1 VAEVEGLKGQGCR
14 LKEALGVA
22 GLSKSSYFY
31 RPQPRSPRPL
41 NGRLL
46 GALEA
51 ISGREAFYGYRKKTH
66 YLRHQG
72 LWCNAKAVY
81 RHLKALGGL
90 QPRKRKG
97 VRAQGLAFS
106 RPEASNQRWE
116 ADLVESP
123 CGIDGKGFGIALID
137 AFDKEVIAQE
147 FSQRCRAQEVEGV
160 LLDAVCKRFPGGY
173 VPETLKVVLRI
184 DRGGQF
190 IARRI
195 IALAKTLGIKP
206 EVCGLQTP
214 NDKPYIESFYASY
227 KTEEVY
233 RNWYQTFEEAK
244 GGWEDYIGWYN
255 TRRLHQSLGY
265 KTPAQVAPK
274 PVVVEEPKFIEYLK
288 TLSRPNPK
296 LSQPLFSP
304 V

>member
-1 VAEVEGLKGQGCR
+1 MAEVEGLKGQGCS

-22 GLSKSSYFY
+22 GLTKSSYYY
-31 RPQPRSPRPL
+31 RPKPRSPRPL

-51 ISGREAFYGYRKKTH
+51 ISGREAFYGYRKKTR
-66 YLRHQG
+66 YLRYQG
-72 LWCNAKAVY
+72 IWCNAKAVY
-81 RHLKALGGL
+81 RHLLALGGL

-97 VRAQGLAFS
+97 LRHRELPFS
-106 RPEASNQRWE
+106 RPTASNQRWE

-137 AFDKEVIAQE
+137 AFDKEVIAGE
-147 FSQRCRAQEVEGV
+147 FSQRCRAQEVEQV
-160 LLDAVCKRFPGGY
+160 LLDAVCKRFPRGY

-190 IARRI
+190 IARRV

-206 EVCGLQTP
+206 EICGLQTP

-233 RNWYQTFEEAK
+233 RNWYQTFGEAK
-244 GGWEDYIGWYN
+244 QGWEDYIGWYN

-274 PVVVEEPKFIEYLK
+274 PVIEKDALWIENLK
-288 TLSRPNPK
+288 TVSSTNPQ
-296 LSQPLFSP
+296 LPQPLFSP

>member
-1 VAEVEGLKGQGCR
+1 VAEVEGLRGQGHG

-31 RPQPRSPRPL
+31 RPKPRSPKPL
-41 NGRLL
+41 DPRLVE
-46 GALEA
+46 ALEA
-51 ISGREAFYGYRKKTH
+51 ISGRELVYGYRKKTH
-66 YLRHQG
+66 YLRYQG
-72 LWCNAKAVY
+72 LWCNPKAVY
-81 RHLKALGGL
+81 RHLLALGQL

-97 VRAQGLAFS
+97 IRHRELAFS
-106 RPEASNQRWE
+106 RPTASNQRWE
-116 ADLVESP
+116 ADLVECL

-137 AFDKEVIAQE
+137 AYDKEVIAGE
-147 FSQRCRAQEVEGV
+147 FSQRCRSQEVEGV
-160 LLDAVCKRFPGGY
+160 LLDAVCKRFPQGY
-173 VPETLKVVLRI
+173 IPQTLKVVLRI

-190 IARRI
+190 IARRVVI
-195 IALAKTLGIKP
+195 LAKAMGLKL

-244 GGWEDYIGWYN
+244 QGWEDYIGWYN
-255 TRRLHQSLGY
+255 TQRLHQSLGY
-265 KTPAQVAPK
+265 RIPAQVAPK
-274 PVVVEEPKFIEYLK
+274 PVVVEEPKFIEYWK

>member
-1 VAEVEGLKGQGCR
+1 VAEVEALRGQGHR

-51 ISGREAFYGYRKKTH
+51 ISGREAFYGYRKKTR
-66 YLRHQG
+66 YLRVQG

-81 RHLKALGGL
+81 RHLLVLGQL

-97 VRAQGLAFS
+97 LRHRALAFS
-106 RPEASNQRWE
+106 RPTASNQRWE
-116 ADLVESP
+116 ADLVESS

-137 AFDKEVIAQE
+137 AFDKEVIAGE
-147 FSQRCRAQEVEGV
+147 FSLRCRAQEVEGV

-173 VPETLKVVLRI
+173 IPQTLKVVLRV

-195 IALAKTLGIKP
+195 ISLARTLGIKP
-206 EVCGLQTP
+206 EICGLQTP

-244 GGWEDYIGWYN
+244 QGWEDYIGWYN
-255 TRRLHQSLGY
+255 TQRLHQSLGY
-265 KTPAQVAPK
+265 KTPAQAAPK
-274 PVVVEEPKFIEYLK
+274 PVIEKDALWIENLK
-288 TLSRPNPK
+288 TVSRPNPQ
-296 LSQPLFSP
+296 LPQPLFSP

>member
-1 VAEVEGLKGQGCR
+1 VAEVEALKGQGKS

-31 RPQPRSPRPL
+31 RPKPRSPRPL
-41 NGRLL
+41 DARLV

-51 ISGREAFYGYRKKTH
+51 ISGREIFYGYRKKTH
-66 YLRHQG
+66 YLRVQG

-81 RHLKALGGL
+81 RHLLALGQL

-97 VRAQGLAFS
+97 IAAKALSFE
-106 RPEASNQRWE
+106 RPTASNQRWE

-137 AFDKEVIAQE
+137 AYDKEVIAQE
-147 FSQRCRAQEVEGV
+147 FSPRCRAQEVEQV
-160 LLDAVCKRFPGGY
+160 LWDAVCKRFPQGY

-190 IARRI
+190 IARRVI
-195 IALAKTLGIKP
+195 SLAKTLRIKP

-233 RNWYQTFEEAK
+233 RNWYQTYEEAK
-244 GGWEDYIGWYN
+244 QGWEDYIGWYN
-255 TRRLHQSLGY
+255 TRRFHQSLGY

-274 PVVVEEPKFIEYLK
+274 PVIEKDAQWIETLK
-288 TLSRPNPK
+288 TVSSTNPQ

>member
-1 VAEVEGLKGQGCR
+1 VAEVEGLKGQGCS

-22 GLSKSSYFY
+22 GLSKSSYY
-31 RPQPRSPRPL
+31 YCPKPRSPRAL
-41 NGRLL
+41 NSVLQE
-46 GALEA
+46 ALEA
-51 ISGREAFYGYRKKTH
+51 ISGRELVYGYRKKTH
-66 YLRHQG
+66 YLRYQG
-72 LWCNAKAVY
+72 IWCNPKAVY
-81 RHLKALGGL
+81 RHLLALGQL

-97 VRAQGLAFS
+97 IRHQELAFS
-106 RPEASNQRWE
+106 RPTASNQRWE

-137 AFDKEVIAQE
+137 AFDREIIGQE
-147 FSQRCRAQEVEGV
+147 FSPRCRAQEVEGV

-173 VPETLKVVLRI
+173 VPETLKVVLRV

-190 IARRI
+190 IARRV
-195 IALAKTLGIKP
+195 IALARTLGIKP
-206 EVCGLQTP
+206 EICGLQTP

-233 RNWYQTFEEAK
+233 RNWYQTFGEAK
-244 GGWEDYIGWYN
+244 QGWEDYIGWYN
-255 TRRLHQSLGY
+255 TQRLHQSLGY

-274 PVVVEEPKFIEYLK
+274 PVQVETLKFIEHLNP
-288 TLSRPNPK
+288 LSRPNPK
-296 LSQPLFSP
+296 LSQPCFSP

>member
-1 VAEVEGLKGQGCR
+1 MAEVEGLRGQGHR

-31 RPQPRSPRPL
+31 RPKPRSPRPL
-41 NGRLL
+41 DPRLREAL
-46 GALEA
+46 GA
-51 ISGREAFYGYRKKTH
+51 ISGRELVYGYRKKTR
-66 YLRHQG
+66 YLRVQG
-72 LWCNAKAVY
+72 LWCNPKAVY
-81 RHLKALGGL
+81 RHLKALGQL

-97 VRAQGLAFS
+97 LRHQELSFS
-106 RPEASNQRWE
+106 RPDASNQRWE

-137 AFDKEVIAQE
+137 AFDKEVIAGE
-147 FSQRCRAQEVEGV
+147 FSQRCRAQEVERV
-160 LLDAVCKRFPGGY
+160 LWEAVSKRFPQGY
-173 VPETLKVVLRI
+173 VPDTLKLVLRV

-190 IARRI
+190 IARRVI
-195 IALAKTLGIKP
+195 SLARAMGLKP
-206 EVCGLQTP
+206 ETCGIQTP

-244 GGWEDYIGWYN
+244 AGWEDYLGWYN
-255 TRRLHQSLGY
+255 TRRFHQSLGY

-274 PVVVEEPKFIEYLK
+274 PVLEKDALWIENIK
-288 TLSRPNPK
+288 TVSRPNPQ
-296 LSQPLFSP
+296 LPQPLFSP

>member
-1 VAEVEGLKGQGCR
+1 VAEVEALRGQGHR

-31 RPQPRSPRPL
+31 RPKLRSPRPL
-41 NGRLL
+41 DPRLQV
-46 GALEA
+46 ALEG
-51 ISGREAFYGYRKKTH
+51 ISGRELVYGYRKKTH
-66 YLRHQG
+66 YLRVQG

-81 RHLKALGGL
+81 RHLKFLGQL

-97 VRAQGLAFS
+97 LRHQELSFS
-106 RPEASNQRWE
+106 RPTASNQRWE

-123 CGIDGKGFGIALID
+123 CGIDGNGFGIALID
-137 AFDKEVIAQE
+137 AFDKEVIAGE
-147 FSQRCRAQEVEGV
+147 FSQRCRAQEVEQV
-160 LLDAVCKRFPGGY
+160 LLDAVCKRFPRGY

-190 IARRI
+190 IARRVVS
-195 IALAKTLGIKP
+195 LAKALGIKP
-206 EVCGLQTP
+206 EICGLQTP

-233 RNWYQTFEEAK
+233 RNWYQTCEEAK
-244 GGWEDYIGWYN
+244 QGWEDYIGWYN
-255 TRRLHQSLGY
+255 TRRFHQSLGY

-274 PVVVEEPKFIEYLK
+274 PVSEKDAPWIETLK
-288 TLSRPNPK
+288 TVSSTNPQ
-296 LSQPLFSP
+296 LPQPLFSP

>member
-1 VAEVEGLKGQGCR
+1 VAEVEGLRGQGHR

-22 GLSKSSYFY
+22 GLPKSSYFY
-31 RPQPRSPRPL
+31 RSKPRSLRPL
-41 NGRLL
+41 DARLK

-51 ISGREAFYGYRKKTH
+51 ISGREIFYGYRKKTH
-66 YLRHQG
+66 YLRVQG

-81 RHLKALGGL
+81 RHLLALGQL

-97 VRAQGLAFS
+97 IAAKALSFE
-106 RPEASNQRWE
+106 RPTASNQRWE
-116 ADLVESP
+116 ADLVECL

-137 AFDKEVIAQE
+137 AFDKEVIAGE
-147 FSQRCRAQEVEGV
+147 FSQRCRAQEVEQV
-160 LLDAVCKRFPGGY
+160 LLDAVCKRFPQGY
-173 VPETLKVVLRI
+173 VPETLKVVLRV

-190 IARRI
+190 IARRVI
-195 IALAKTLGIKP
+195 SLAKTLRIKP
-206 EVCGLQTP
+206 EICGLQTP

-255 TRRLHQSLGY
+255 TRRFHQSLGY

-274 PVVVEEPKFIEYLK
+274 PVIEKDVPWIETLK
-288 TLSRPNPK
+288 TVSSTNPQ
-296 LSQPLFSP
+296 LPQPLFSP